1 MSISPTSIPPR
12 VLHIVAGL
20 DIGQTF
26 GGAERSG
33 VQLAM
38 EMARTHVASV
48 MLCAFWQCG
57 GDAERFWL
65 NALRKAGVAT
75 HFASPSSPT
84 RDFRATQAALSN
96 IARFAQ
102 QQPFDVV
109 HAHHEGG
116 TMAALRLKRAGLAKA
131 ALRTVYVPTAREW
144 GNDIGAWGMRLATT
158 QVLFP
163 LQLDAEVAVAPQ
175 FVTSLNRRPI
185 ATLLQRKAHLIYN
198 TSAEMPPAQVG
209 PPLPI
214 QPTDRVIGTL
224 ARLTEQK
231 GLTYLIDAA
240 PTVLASEPNAL
251 FLIAGDGEDR
261 PALETQAVAR
271 GVRERVVF
279 AGRRDDGAHLL
290 KQMHLFVLPSL
301 WEGVPLA
308 LIEAALAGVP
318 IVTTDIDGN
327 RELIADGVSGWAVPP
342 KNAPALANAMLDALH
357 HPDVAAQR
365 AAKAQQVARE
375 KFSLP
380 ALAAQYVALYQR
392 LLNKRSTNMQID
404 LK

>member
-1 MSISPTSIPPR
+1 MSISPMSIPLR

-38 EMARTHVASV
+38 EMARAGTANVT
-48 MLCAFWQCG
+48 LCAFWQCSG
-57 GDAERFWL
+57 ATERFWL
-65 NALRKAGVAT
+65 DALHKAGVST
-75 HFASPSSPT
+75 HFASPSPPT
-84 RDFRATQAALSN
+84 RDFRATQKALSS
-96 IARFAQ
+96 IAQLA
-102 QQPFDVV
+102 QQPFDAV

-116 TMAALRLKRAGLAKA
+116 TLAALRLKRAGLAKA

-144 GNDIGAWGMRLATT
+144 GKGLGAWVMRLATT
-158 QVLFP
+158 YLLFP

-175 FVTSLNRRPI
+175 FVASLNIRPI
-185 ATLLQRKAHLIYN
+185 AALFQRKAYLIYN
-198 TSAEMPPAQVG
+198 TSAEMKPAQAG

-214 QPTDRVIGTL
+214 QHTDKVIGTL

-231 GLTYLIDAA
+231 GLTFLIDAA
-240 PTVLASEPNAL
+240 PAVLTGEPKAL
-251 FLIAGDGEDR
+251 FVIAGEGEDR
-261 PALETQAVAR
+261 TALEAQAAAR

-279 AGRRDDGAHLL
+279 AGRREDGAHLL

-308 LIEAALAGVP
+308 LIEAAMAGVP
-318 IVTTDIDGN
+318 IVTTNIEGN

-342 KNAPALANAMLDALH
+342 KDAPALAKAMLDALR
-357 HPDVAAQR
+357 HPDLAAQR
-365 AAKAQQVARE
+365 AAKAQQIARE

-380 ALAAQYVALYQR
+380 ALAAQTIALYQQ
-392 LLNKRSTNMQID
+392 LLAH
-404 LK
+404 